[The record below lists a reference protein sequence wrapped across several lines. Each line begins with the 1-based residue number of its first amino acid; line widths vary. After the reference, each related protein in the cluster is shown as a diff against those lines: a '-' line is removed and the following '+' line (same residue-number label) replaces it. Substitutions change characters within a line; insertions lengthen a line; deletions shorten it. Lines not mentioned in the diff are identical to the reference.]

1 MTALAQ
7 QYAPKGAEAEAL
19 ALPRAAGD
27 AVYIVAPGLLGLVA
41 DRAGAAMPGAEC
53 AVAGAMMLLGALGLA
68 LLGGPLPAPAPEGKG
83 R

>member
-1 MTALAQ
+1 M
-7 QYAPKGAEAEAL
+7 
-19 ALPRAAGD
+19 
-27 AVYIVAPGLLGLVA
+27 APGLLGLVA